1 MVAVHF
7 QGMSLESS
15 DISMRELGMS
25 HGKKAR
31 ELGMDPVIPS
41 KEIFDQGEK
50 AIEEFLE
57 SSLFGT
63 DALYQLK
70 VLVVGAAGVGK
81 TSLTNALK
89 TKGESAQLTG
99 EGDHRA
105 TVSVEVNSIRFM
117 SDGEL
122 SKGKPLGTL
131 SLWDFGGQEE
141 YYMTHAFFLSNRSLV
156 MIVVDLGKYI
166 IGDENSFNDCA
177 GKWLR
182 ALQVQLSRPRVMIIG
197 TKSDTCSSTAE
208 EKMKDLMKKVTELNT
223 RVFDAVKQYDQ
234 TFEPLVFADSFVVSN
249 ESLSGIKTLYKTL
262 CELASNSD
270 KGMALRVPLK
280 YRVLQDLMSDLK
292 SEKIVQREQLLQDV
306 NTRLKLEENP
316 DTFSRFGLQ
325 VALTLFHDL
334 GIVLFYPDTFDI
346 VFTDP
351 CWVVNLVKSV
361 FRHDLFLTENK
372 NAGVLYQLESSSL
385 PLKQLQDQLLNDC
398 KLDIRLLKLFDEW
411 KVLSGSDFDICVVLL
426 KQFELLYSI
435 RPPRQEDPVTEFIVP
450 LFLREDF
457 WGAKARRIAPKKQ
470 RAAWAKSIRKSFWK
484 SSIKRSHRYVF
495 YVFLPDGLFLRLV
508 SRCYRLATY
517 VSVSEHLLEAEVK
530 YKDGE
535 KIMIELRETR
545 SKDGTGSIGI
555 TCLTSKATKLLD
567 SVFTRFTDELKA
579 LIADSYKVLPYE
591 ELVETKNKDLV
602 RTADIIKEE
611 SNVKTYRV
619 VQRQGSIILDL
630 ESKTLSLASI
640 LEDVS
645 PDAIVKVKG
654 TYLFKKLLRQR
665 VREDLMLRLDS
676 EPIQVRD
683 NLMVG
688 LKSIYKRIGV
698 SVGDHSF
705 LNPNDDF
712 VKTLELSLKKLYNS
726 PSELNSLGQIILR
739 LENRI
744 RTDFD
749 GFLSHRRY
757 LPDSVY

>member
-1 MVAVHF
+1 MFFFFNFHP
-7 QGMSLESS
+7 L
-15 DISMRELGMS
+15 
-25 HGKKAR
+25 
-31 ELGMDPVIPS
+31 
-41 KEIFDQGEK
+41 
-50 AIEEFLE
+50 
-57 SSLFGT
+57 LF
-63 DALYQLK
+63 
-70 VLVVGAAGVGK
+70 VL
-81 TSLTNALK
+81 S
-89 TKGESAQLTG
+89 
-99 EGDHRA
+99 
-105 TVSVEVNSIRFM
+105 
-117 SDGEL
+117 
-122 SKGKPLGTL
+122 
-131 SLWDFGGQEE
+131 
-141 YYMTHAFFLSNRSLV
+141 
-156 MIVVDLGKYI
+156 
-166 IGDENSFNDCA
+166 
-177 GKWLR
+177 
-182 ALQVQLSRPRVMIIG
+182 
-197 TKSDTCSSTAE
+197 
-208 EKMKDLMKKVTELNT
+208 
-223 RVFDAVKQYDQ
+223 
-234 TFEPLVFADSFVVSN
+234 
-249 ESLSGIKTLYKTL
+249 
-262 CELASNSD
+262 
-270 KGMALRVPLK
+270 
-280 YRVLQDLMSDLK
+280 
-292 SEKIVQREQLLQDV
+292 
-306 NTRLKLEENP
+306 
-316 DTFSRFGLQ
+316 
-325 VALTLFHDL
+325 
-334 GIVLFYPDTFDI
+334 
-346 VFTDP
+346 
-351 CWVVNLVKSV
+351 
-361 FRHDLFLTENK
+361 ENK

-749 GFLSHRRY
+749 GFLSHSWGDANQTHNWVLKLDKY
-757 LPDSVY
+757 LRDTYGINCWMDHNMMEPSGNIIGDMSSGIGNSHTFLVCITNDYCDKVDMHFNKVKTMNCGREYFYAAQNKEDWHHIGHNLLPQS